1 MEELF
6 KLEQAMGRGPL
17 TDTMTFVWPNST
29 RAEPVDWERMDL
41 ARWSWRRVLG
51 PRVVGE
57 LEAVFESDGS
67 SDVMS
72 WLSLFGRAYGS

>member
-1 MEELF
+1 
-6 KLEQAMGRGPL
+6 MGRGPR

-41 ARWSWRRVLG
+41 ARWSCRRVLG
-51 PRVVGE
+51 PRGVVVVVGE
-57 LEAVFESDGS
+57 VVVVFGSDGS
-67 SDVMS
+67 RDVMS

>member
-6 KLEQAMGRGPL
+6 MLEQAMGRGPR
-17 TDTMTFVWPNST
+17 TDTITFVWPNST

-51 PRVVGE
+51 PRVAVE
-57 LEAVFESDGS
+57 LVVDFESDGS

-72 WLSLFGRAYGS
+72 WLSVFGRAYGS